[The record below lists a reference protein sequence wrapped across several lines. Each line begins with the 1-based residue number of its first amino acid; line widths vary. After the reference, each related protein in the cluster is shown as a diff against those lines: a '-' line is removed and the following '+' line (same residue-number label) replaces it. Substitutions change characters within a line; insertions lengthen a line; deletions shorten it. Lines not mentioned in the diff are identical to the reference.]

1 MWYHSAAKKGK
12 TNNANTVEN
21 RELKLLGER
30 ENHRERQTKKKK
42 LKEGTFSPVVFEE
55 REKTKVKTIGKPYC
69 LKCETVRD
77 DPPL

>member
-21 RELKLLGER
+21 RELKLLGEL
-30 ENHRERQTKKKK
+30 ENHRESQIKKKAG
-42 LKEGTFSPVVFEE
+42 EGTFSPTVFEE
-55 REKTKVKTIGKPYC
+55 RGKTKIKTIGKSYC
-69 LKCETVRD
+69 LKGETVTD